1 MPSRSNEHSR
11 SSSPAP
17 SERPSLQDRL
27 PSASDEVLAVLAAL
41 LAGVFVA
48 LMIRLNATL
57 GEHVGVLEGSFVV
70 HLVGTAFATLLL
82 LPRGRTLLS
91 SGVKDAPR
99 YTFIGGV
106 LGVAI
111 VMLANVVVP
120 VLGVA
125 LTLSLSV
132 AANLAFSTVSD
143 HFGWFGLPVF
153 RVTGRRLL
161 GLALVVAGVLLV
173 AFG

>member
-1 MPSRSNEHSR
+1 MPDPASSSESPGSPTSRSQ
-11 SSSPAP
+11 P
-17 SERPSLQDRL
+17 SVNL
-27 PSASDEVLAVLAAL
+27 PTDPDEILAVAASVV
-41 LAGVFVA
+41 AGAFVA

-70 HLVGTAFATLLL
+70 HLVGTVFSTLLVV
-82 LPRGRTLLS
+82 PRFQWTRVQRLRS
-91 SGVKDAPR
+91 APAR
-99 YTFIGGV
+99 LFVGGA
-106 LGVAI
+106 LGVFI
-111 VMLANVVVP
+111 VLLANVVVP

-132 AANLAFSTVSD
+132 TANLTFSTVAD

-153 RVTGRRLL
+153 PVTPRRLL
-161 GLALVVAGVLLV
+161 GLALTVLGVLLV